1 MRTWVETLMKKGEKE
16 EEECS
21 LYFYLSLV
29 PPSLPPTFASGK
41 TLVIFKLCNSFCDEQ

>member
-1 MRTWVETLMKKGEKE
+1 MKKGEEE

-21 LYFYLSLV
+21 LYLYLSPFSF
-29 PPSLPPTFASGK
+29 PPSLPPAFTSGK